1 MPSIT
6 VHTAPAYDIH
16 IGAGL
21 LPSIGERLR
30 KLFPK
35 AVSAAVVTDD
45 IVHGLYAPALL
56 DSLRAAGFKTAE
68 YVFPNGE
75 ESKNHERLLEIYGFL
90 SANAVTRS
98 DVIVALGGGVAGDL
112 AGYAAATWLRGV
124 PYVQIPTTFLAAV
137 DSSVGGKTAVNIPTG
152 KNLVGAFW
160 QPRLVVCDTDTLA
173 TLPHDIF
180 CDGVAESIKYGVLFD
195 ETLFDLLADGRAKER
210 LDEII
215 RRCVDYKRQVV
226 EEDERDTGRRQLLN
240 FGHTLGHAIER
251 ETHFAISHGK
261 AVGIGMVEL
270 TERTERLGISAS
282 GTAERIASALRSYD
296 MQTHYEGRI
305 RDLIPAMRGDKKRHG
320 GELSFVVAQCVGLSR
335 LHPVKVD
342 ALEDFL
348 CGKGD

>member
-16 IGAGL
+16 IGRGL
-21 LPSIGERLR
+21 LPTTGERLR
-30 KLFPK
+30 GLFPK
-35 AVSAAVVTDD
+35 AQSAAVVTDD
-45 IVHGLYAPALL
+45 IVHGLYAAPLL
-56 DSLRAAGFKTAE
+56 ESLRAAGLRTVE

-75 ESKNHERLLEIYGFL
+75 ESKSHERLLEIYGFL
-90 SANAVTRS
+90 GSHAITRS
-98 DVIVALGGGVAGDL
+98 DVIVALGGGVTGDL

-124 PYVQIPTTFLAAV
+124 PYVQVPTTFLAAV
-137 DSSVGGKTAVNIPTG
+137 DSSVGGKTAVNIPEG

-160 QPRLVVCDTDTLA
+160 QPRLVVCDTDTLS
-173 TLPHDIF
+173 TLSHETF

-195 ETLFDLLADGRAKER
+195 EGLFGLLCEGKAKDHLE
-210 LDEII
+210 EII
-215 RRCVDYKRQVV
+215 RRSVDYKRQTV

-270 TERTERLGISAS
+270 TERTERLGLSAP
-282 GTAERIASALRSYD
+282 GTARRIAEALRSYG
-296 MQTHYEGRI
+296 MQTHYDGSVRE
-305 RDLIPAMRGDKKRHG
+305 LIPAICRDKKRHG
-320 GELSFVVAQCVGLSR
+320 GEISFVVAQSVGHSGLY
-335 LHPVKVD
+335 PVAVD

-348 CGKGD
+348 CGKEG